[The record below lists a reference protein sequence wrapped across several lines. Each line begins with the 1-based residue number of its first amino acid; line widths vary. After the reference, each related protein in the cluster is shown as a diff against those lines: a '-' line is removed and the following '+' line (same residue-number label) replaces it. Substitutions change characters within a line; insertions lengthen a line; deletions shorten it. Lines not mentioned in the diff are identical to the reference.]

1 MDENSFQTRG
11 SETETETK
19 QMLALALYL
28 CLLHSLSLSLLQ
40 KGGKRILQA
49 PCRSD
54 AAVPDVDE
62 GPGGGARTPTRGY
75 EILNT

>member
-1 MDENSFQTRG
+1 MKILFQTRG

-28 CLLHSLSLSLLQ
+28 CLSHSLSLSPAE
-40 KGGKRILQA
+40 GGERILQA

-75 EILNT
+75 EILST